1 MIKFGPS
8 GNSQSFFDEGFSKSE
23 ESALWT
29 KQRGLDCFE
38 YSFGRG
44 VNLSRAT
51 AEKIGQAFKNCDV
64 ELSVHAPYFINFANP
79 DDEMAEKS
87 YKYVLTSAEAAV
99 AMGANRIVFHP
110 AAQGKLSRE
119 DAVELTAKRLEIL
132 RDKIYEYGYQNLIFC
147 PETMGKLAQIGTI
160 EEIVQFCKIDD
171 IYVPCVDFG
180 HVNARENGSLMS
192 VEDYKS
198 RLQYMIDELGIEK
211 MQKLHIH
218 FSKIEYTKKG
228 EVRHLTFTDNLFGP
242 EFEPLAVALKELS
255 LTPYVIC
262 ESAGTQAEDAI
273 YMKECYNKLI

>member
-273 YMKECYNKLI
+273 YMKECYNKLT